1 VTLSS
6 TAALDGA
13 QPWIAASETPIGGRR
28 PRPTPRLPPDPPRHR
43 AELVRWDEYDA
54 AAAMPADLRPE
65 VERPTL
71 SRGALTELRRML
83 AGVIDQFEEAW
94 ERRN

>member
-1 VTLSS
+1 LLLPRRRSADAARAPLRAFLRTRRA
-6 TAALDGA
+6 TAARL
-13 QPWIAASETPIGGRR
+13 RR
-28 PRPTPRLPPDPPRHR
+28 VQ